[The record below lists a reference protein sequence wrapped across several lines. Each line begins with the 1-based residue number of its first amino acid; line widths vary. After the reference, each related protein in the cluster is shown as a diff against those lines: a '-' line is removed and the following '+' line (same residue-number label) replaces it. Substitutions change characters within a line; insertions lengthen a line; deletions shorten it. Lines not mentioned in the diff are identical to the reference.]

1 MTELSFLFVR
11 DWEPYMISI
20 KVRLHKLNYL
30 MYVEFMQTEVKYIYI
45 IVNYESLGLIHSVQH
60 IYINSIMSSG
70 FHDNS
75 TVKIRWN
82 VNTTIPLYITNQEK

>member
-1 MTELSFLFVR
+1 
-11 DWEPYMISI
+11 
-20 KVRLHKLNYL
+20 

-75 TVKIRWN
+75 TVKIR
-82 VNTTIPLYITNQEK
+82 